1 MLFYFTKNRN
11 QILIMEKGW
20 TKVKTFTKPIEAEIV
35 KQMLEEHEIPAVLL
49 NKQDSSYL
57 FGKIELYVN
66 ESNEAVANVL
76 INSATFTEED
86 DAN

>member
-1 MLFYFTKNRN
+1 
-11 QILIMEKGW
+11 MEKGW
-20 TKVKTFTKPIEAEIV
+20 VKIRTYSKAIEAEIV

-66 ESNEAVANVL
+66 EANEAVANVL
-76 INSATFTEED
+76 ISSNTYTEED